1 MVAIGRLKVAPVD
14 PFQAVIEGELIAAV
28 AKAEPMANGCL
39 ERVLQLEALV
49 PQVACLLVFLF
60 QEGTLA

>member
-1 MVAIGRLKVAPVD
+1 MLLQRLFDVVAIGRLKVAPVD

-39 ERVLQLEALV
+39 ESLV
-49 PQVACLLVFLF
+49 RA
-60 QEGTLA
+60 